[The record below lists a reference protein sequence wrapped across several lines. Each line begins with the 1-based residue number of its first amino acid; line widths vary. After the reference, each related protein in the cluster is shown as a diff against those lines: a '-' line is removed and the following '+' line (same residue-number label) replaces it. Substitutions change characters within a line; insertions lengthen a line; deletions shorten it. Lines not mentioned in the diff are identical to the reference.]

1 MDLQKVFEGIVNTK
15 NVELGNVLSYP
26 TINDIYIEVFT
37 KKESV
42 AESVLDNLID
52 LLKKNEDYNEWH
64 WGMKSYNSYWKDGN
78 SFDRRAKEN
87 CYVVYAVKKD

>member
-37 KKESV
+37 KKFPN
-42 AESVLDNLID
+42 LDLNI
-52 LLKKNEDYNEWH
+52 
-64 WGMKSYNSYWKDGN
+64 NSYMFALKQKILNRMKIIMNGIG
-78 SFDRRAKEN
+78 E
-87 CYVVYAVKKD
+87 